1 MSDNNITI
9 DIAGTSVPVTAL
21 QTNIDVASVLEF
33 KPFKDWVSAISKESY
48 SVKKKEL
55 EFKKVEIQ
63 NVDYFGPKIGFIKF
77 KVDARLIENGKNVP
91 GIVFMRGGSV
101 AVLLILRSKDE
112 NETVNEHVVLTEQPR
127 IPVPSLAFPEIPA
140 GMLDGSGNFTGK
152 ASEEIREETGI
163 VIKDQDL
170 IDMTE
175 LAYGNQY
182 KGAYPSPGGSDEFI
196 RLCLCI
202 KDMNINDIIKLEG
215 KLGGLRDHGESI
227 VVRLIKLN
235 ELWKIPDMKALS
247 ALCLYEAL
255 KKEKKI

>member
-1 MSDNNITI
+1 M
-9 DIAGTSVPVTAL
+9 
-21 QTNIDVASVLEF
+21 
-33 KPFKDWVSAISKESY
+33 
-48 SVKKKEL
+48 
-55 EFKKVEIQ
+55 
-63 NVDYFGPKIGFIKF
+63 
-77 KVDARLIENGKNVP
+77 
-91 GIVFMRGGSV
+91 
-101 AVLLILRSKDE
+101 LILRSKDE

-140 GMLDGSGNFTGK
+140 GNFVKFYWPIKKCNSHKFFSLGMLDGSGNFTGK

-175 LAYGNQY
+175 LAYRNQY
-182 KGAYPSPGGSDEFI
+182 KGAYPSPGGSDEFM

-202 KDMNINDIIKLEG
+202 KDMNVNDIIQLEG
-215 KLGGLRDHGESI
+215 KLGGLRDHGENI

>member
-1 MSDNNITI
+1 
-9 DIAGTSVPVTAL
+9 
-21 QTNIDVASVLEF
+21 
-33 KPFKDWVSAISKESY
+33 
-48 SVKKKEL
+48 
-55 EFKKVEIQ
+55 
-63 NVDYFGPKIGFIKF
+63 
-77 KVDARLIENGKNVP
+77 
-91 GIVFMRGGSV
+91 
-101 AVLLILRSKDE
+101 LILRSKDE
-112 NETVNEHVVLTEQPR
+112 NKTVTEHVVLTEQPR

-152 ASEEIREETGI
+152 ASEEIKEEIGI
-163 VIKDQDL
+163 IIQDQDL

-202 KDMNINDIIKLEG
+202 KDMNTNDIKQLEG
-215 KLGGLRDHGESI
+215 KLCGLRDHGESI

-247 ALCLYEAL
+247 ALSLYEAL
-255 KKEKKI
+255 KKEGKV